1 MSKYHLLVTVALSL
15 YIYVYV
21 KVSYVNVFLI
31 LFEEANV
38 IFNSRNQVLI
48 YHQNFWMLYKNW
60 LIYVLISWELIIY
73 LYQLNE
79 TSVLYSVLYN
89 LYILT
94 H

>member
-15 YIYVYV
+15 SIYVYV

-60 LIYVLISWELIIY
+60 LIYVLISWELIIFPFSFDF
-73 LYQLNE
+73 L
-79 TSVLYSVLYN
+79 SF
-89 LYILT
+89 I
-94 H
+94 